1 MIKILKKNSLLK
13 KFKARKSFIGLIKRK
28 KLITYFKKFY
38 NFNSFYDY
46 KLKRK
51 LRWCYI
57 SFNSCDYVSS
67 KKIILKK
74 KISYAI
80 TIKIKPNNIFCTLS
94 NTLKSNKTEIIYS
107 AGLLGIKTSKRK
119 LKFSSRVVIDK
130 FLKRLNTRTRRKSV
144 LINIS
149 GPKRIRNKILLYF
162 IKSLRKA
169 RTAKIIANII
179 PKKIFNGCRSKKQK
193 RKKRKGFRIFN

>member
-1 MIKILKKNSLLK
+1 
-13 KFKARKSFIGLIKRK
+13 
-28 KLITYFKKFY
+28 
-38 NFNSFYDY
+38 
-46 KLKRK
+46 
-51 LRWCYI
+51 
-57 SFNSCDYVSS
+57 V
-67 KKIILKK
+67 
-74 KISYAI
+74 
-80 TIKIKPNNIFCTLS
+80 FCALPRLTAQR
-94 NTLKSNKTEIIYS
+94 SNKTEIIYS

-169 RTAKIIANII
+169 RTAKIIVNII